1 MPPRRTPDSARALFY
16 DQTVVVTGAASGMG
30 RSLAQQLA
38 SSGAALA
45 LCDIDSGGLEETAAT
60 CRSRARRVSTTIV
73 DVADRYAVASF
84 ADDVVASMG
93 VPLAVFNNAG
103 QTAVIDVASEPHDV
117 GKRVFD
123 VNFGG
128 VLNGTKAFLP
138 HLRRSDR
145 GHIVNTSSAF
155 GLLASPMQSSYSA
168 SKFAVRGFTEALQH
182 ELAVSGSGVHAHLV
196 YPGAVNTAVA
206 RDAVFPDTQVQR
218 WVTKAFDDILPASS
232 PEGAARAIL
241 SGVAQD
247 RRRIVVGLDG
257 RLIDLTWRL
266 TGGAYERL
274 GGLVLKPLL
283 SRIIGRGQ

>member
-1 MPPRRTPDSARALFY
+1 MLRHRTPTPARILFY
-16 DQTVVVTGAASGMG
+16 DQIVVVTGAASGMG
-30 RSLAQQLA
+30 RSLAQELA

-45 LCDIDSGGLEETAAT
+45 LCDIDPDGLADTAER
-60 CRSRARRVSTTIV
+60 CRSTARQVSTTVV
-73 DVADRYAVASF
+73 DVADRRAVTTF
-84 ADDVVASMG
+84 ADDVVATMG
-93 VPLAVFNNAG
+93 IPFAVFNNAG
-103 QTAVIDVASEPHDV
+103 RTAVIDVASEPHEV

-128 VLNGTKAFLP
+128 VLHGTKAFLP
-138 HLRRSDR
+138 YLHRRDR

-155 GLLASPMQSSYSA
+155 GLVASPMQSSYAA

-182 ELAVSGSGVHAHLV
+182 ELAISGSGVHAHLV
-196 YPGAVNTAVA
+196 YPGAVNTAIA
-206 RDAVFPDTQVQR
+206 RDAIYPDTQVQR
-218 WVTKAFDDILPASS
+218 WVTRAFEDILPASS

-241 SGVAQD
+241 AGVAAD

-266 TGGAYERL
+266 TGGAYQQI

-283 SRIIGRGQ
+283 SRIMGRGE